1 MAAYHRVY
9 DSHHLQADCQEPR
22 SAPESYARQSSMG
35 YYFFVL
41 VCLITGSR
49 STLKKKQFEISMND
63 RVSVF
68 IELADAY
75 RQLGQQVWTSG
86 LLPPHR

>member
-1 MAAYHRVY
+1 MFLRVPAYTGCPGSKDVK
-9 DSHHLQADCQEPR
+9 R
-22 SAPESYARQSSMG
+22 SLLL
-35 YYFFVL
+35 L

>member
-1 MAAYHRVY
+1 
-9 DSHHLQADCQEPR
+9 
-22 SAPESYARQSSMG
+22 MG

-75 RQLGQQVWTSG
+75 RQLGQQVCYLHTDN
-86 LLPPHR
+86 